1 MKTEGKKCRRS
12 ASGRDDK
19 KIKRKEEEEDEGKML
34 VKLLMR
40 LNLVYIRSLL

>member
-1 MKTEGKKCRRS
+1 MQKEC
-12 ASGRDDK
+12 SGREDK
-19 KIKRKEEEEDEGKML
+19 KIKSKEEEEDEGKVM